1 MEDTVS
7 DEITEG
13 ENVDREEGQEL
24 NLLVAKTL
32 RSQMVGKE
40 PVKEVRESGESQGYS
55 VSERMRE

>member
-1 MEDTVS
+1 MILG
-7 DEITEG
+7 EITEG

-40 PVKEVRESGESQGYS
+40 PVKEVRENSESQVYS